1 MICFQTF
8 VVGRRGFC
16 WLCQVKIALSS
27 INTLGLF
34 VTVTEA
40 EELVIIVV
48 LLVDTVVGT
57 VGGQHHVVVI
67 NVVIGDPTNLLR
79 VAAGKMSIGNS

>member
-8 VVGRRGFC
+8 VVGRSGYW
-16 WLCQVKIALSS
+16 WLCQIKIALSS

-40 EELVIIVV
+40 EELVIIVM

-79 VAAGKMSIGNS
+79 VAAGKMSFGNS

>member
-8 VVGRRGFC
+8 VEGRRGYC
-16 WLCQVKIALSS
+16 WLCQVALSS

-34 VTVTEA
+34 VITTKA
-40 EELVIIVV
+40 EELVIIAL

-57 VGGQHHVVVI
+57 GGGQHHVVVI

-79 VAAGKMSIGNS
+79 LAAGKMSIGNSE

>member
-16 WLCQVKIALSS
+16 WLYQVALSP

-40 EELVIIVV
+40 EELVVITV